1 MKFRKGD
8 ILVYQIIKNFLNNR
22 NINDNT
28 TIQYEIRIRSYCNIT
43 QKTPTELVEEATKEQ
58 NNGTIFNDSKVKKY
72 LQDFI
77 NELNEKSKSENTIK
91 SHLETIKALY
101 SDNDIEIPNMENIF
115 KKNSKN
121 QVLEELPNKEHIRKA
136 LKYCN
141 LRDKSIILLQFS
153 SGMKA
158 ADIRN
163 LTYGQFYDAIKEYLH
178 FQVKEMF
185 NIDKIY
191 NQLKTREDIIG
202 IWNITHSNHDINY
215 LTCNSSESIKS
226 IIDYLLERNNKK
238 PITSFD
244 EPLFIANG
252 NKIEEHT
259 FSNIYRRINQR
270 ANLGYRNEKRNFLTS
285 NIPRKMFQRALLISD
300 VDFLAV
306 ELMLGHK
313 IDNIKLTYYK
323 NNPTALKT
331 EYIKG
336 IKNIT
341 LEKIKKEI
349 VTTERYD
356 NLIKDLQEEQ
366 NKRIK
371 LEIRLKK
378 LEDEI
383 QNIKNSNNT
392 NIIRISKDIVEKE
405 GYAALR
411 NKNNI

>member
-1 MKFRKGD
+1 MKFEKED
-8 ILVYQIIKNFLNNR
+8 IIDDPVMKNFLNNR
-22 NINDNT
+22 NINDKT
-28 TIQYEIRIRSYCNIT
+28 KTQYEIRIRSYCNCIE
-43 QKTPTELVEEATKEQ
+43 QMPTDLIDEAVKEQ
-58 NNGTIFNDSKVKKY
+58 NNGMISNDRKVKKY
-72 LQDFI
+72 LQNFI
-77 NELNEKSKSENTIK
+77 DKLNEKSKSENTIK
-91 SHLETIKALY
+91 SHLETIKSLY
-101 SDNDIEIPNMENIF
+101 SDYDIEIPKMENIF

-121 QVLEELPNKEHIRKA
+121 QSLEELPNKEHIRKA

-163 LTYGQFYDAIKEYLH
+163 LTYGQFYSAIKEYLH
-178 FQVKEMF
+178 LQIKEIF
-185 NIDKIY
+185 NIDKIH

-202 IWNITHSNHDINY
+202 IWNITHSNHDITY
-215 LTCNSSESIKS
+215 LTCNSSESNKS

-244 EPLFIANG
+244 ESLFIANG

-285 NIPRKMFQRALLISD
+285 NIPRQMFRRALLISD
-300 VDFLAV
+300 VDFLAI

-313 IDNIKLTYYK
+313 IDNIKSIYYK

-336 IKNIT
+336 LKNIT

-356 NLIKDLQEEQ
+356 NIIRDLKEEQ
-366 NKRIK
+366 NNRKKIEKRI
-371 LEIRLKK
+371 EK

-383 QNIKNSNNT
+383 QNFKQLDRSKLR
-392 NIIRISKDIVEKE
+392 RINKDIVEKE
-405 GYAALR
+405 GYDAFR
-411 NKNNI
+411 NKENI